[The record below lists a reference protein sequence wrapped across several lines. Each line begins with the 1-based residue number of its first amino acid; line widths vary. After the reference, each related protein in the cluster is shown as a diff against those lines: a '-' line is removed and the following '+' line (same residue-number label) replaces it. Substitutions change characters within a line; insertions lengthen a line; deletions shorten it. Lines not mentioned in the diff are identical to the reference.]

1 MEGDK
6 HGFMIQYKY
15 IPNSKLIALRLETTA
30 IDMEIQKL
38 LAIIYEIELYT
49 QWFPFCKYAKNIKTV
64 DKARKVVHVKVD
76 PPFVSDREVFI
87 HGIGIDRL
95 NEDGSIVI
103 MARSIDKDPSCLED
117 C

>member
-49 QWFPFCKYAKNIKTV
+49 
-64 DKARKVVHVKVD
+64 
-76 PPFVSDREVFI
+76 
-87 HGIGIDRL
+87 
-95 NEDGSIVI
+95 
-103 MARSIDKDPSCLED
+103 
-117 C
+117 